1 MSTQRRKRILALVLS
16 LWLVMSSLAYAFA
29 L

>member
-1 MSTQRRKRILALVLS
+1 MSKQRRKRILALVLS